1 MLPGDTKSILVWSSF
16 VDEGGHEG
24 ETNRERERQRQ
35 LNCVCV
41 CVCVC
46 VYGARSGA
54 VGRGTALQAGRSRIR
69 FPMVSLKFFIDIIL
83 PGSDRNEYQEY
94 FPGVKTAGA

>member
-1 MLPGDTKSILVWSSF
+1 MLELRNTVLLLREYACQSNSVLPGDTKSILVWSSF

-46 VYGARSGA
+46 MGHA
-54 VGRGTALQAGRSRIR
+54 VAQLVEALRYKPEGRGFDSRWCH
-69 FPMVSLKFFIDIIL
+69 
-83 PGSDRNEYQEY
+83 
-94 FPGVKTAGA
+94 